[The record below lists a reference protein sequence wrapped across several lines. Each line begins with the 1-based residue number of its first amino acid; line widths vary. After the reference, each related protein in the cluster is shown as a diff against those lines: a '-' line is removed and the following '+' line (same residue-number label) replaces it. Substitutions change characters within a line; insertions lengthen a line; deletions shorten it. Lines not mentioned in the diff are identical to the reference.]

1 VGGEKM
7 SDQKKESQDEVDDA
21 EVYLTPP
28 ENTQEKILY
37 NLRPKPVLPALVAFV
52 FSMMFF
58 NENPMVAAVILL
70 AAYGLMVGAGFCS
83 FFPQLFSI
91 GFSFMLFD
99 VAVKTNAPAYI
110 TYILYLG
117 IAISL
122 AMLFVQFKRVKSGKF
137 VPLID
142 RSPKKDEFE

>member
-1 VGGEKM
+1 M
-7 SDQKKESQDEVDDA
+7 NDQDKERDAQGVKDEPEA
-21 EVYLTPP
+21 HLTPP
-28 ENTQEKILY
+28 ENTREKILY

-99 VAVKTNAPAYI
+99 VAVKANAPAYI

-142 RSPKKDEFE
+142 RRPKKDEFE